1 MVKAE
6 PSTQDLFV
14 QARKLRAQKASA
26 ERGTSQ
32 ALLQAQTKQ
41 WLAARDK
48 RLPLPPLSPKVLAFI
63 KEWYFLVDTDGSGE
77 LSLDEV
83 AAAMRASGIPH
94 TIQTVEELFNLVDI
108 DGSGIMEWSEFE
120 TFVANEIQEGRDFM
134 EGEFVLPSGAGIQ
147 FAAMVDV
154 LRRKSRLA
162 AVMKGG
168 NARETTVAKMVEEVE
183 AHALFERTS
192 ALVRATGSR
201 RIPKLRPSPCSP
213 SGWALAT
220 QQSVQAMPLNK
231 LTEEVSTL
239 DSTCSSVSSVLMN
252 SENHHDSQIQLC
264 KDDAGMSPVTRQMH
278 MRRPCRP
285 EAHTPVV
292 LGREAD
298 LLNACA
304 SQAVDNSDSQINL
317 DKSAAAKAENAA
329 EVGEAIMLEEKYHRA
344 GREVM
349 GQRVDQE
356 ALASA
361 AAERAKRNHKSQQQH
376 LGYKPLRH
384 NSVRTKD
391 HRGLV
396 DKLLTNV
403 NDFRTARTSHRTSAL

>member
-1 MVKAE
+1 MVQAE

-14 QARKLRAQKASA
+14 QARKLRAQKTSA

-94 TIQTVEELFNLVDI
+94 TPQTVEELFDLVDI

-168 NARETTVAKMVEEVE
+168 NAREATVAKMVEEVE
-183 AHALFERTS
+183 AHALYERTS

-201 RIPKLRPSPCSP
+201 RIPKLRPSPGSP
-213 SGWALAT
+213 TGWALFT
-220 QQSVQAMPLNK
+220 QQSVQAMPSCK
-231 LTEEVSTL
+231 LTEEASSL
-239 DSTCSSVSSVLMN
+239 DSTCSSTSSVLLN
-252 SENHHDSQIQLC
+252 NGKYYDSQPQLW
-264 KDDAGMSPVTRQMH
+264 KDGADLAHVARQVQIGRSH
-278 MRRPCRP
+278 AD
-285 EAHTPVV
+285 EAHTPLV

-298 LLNACA
+298 MLNACT
-304 SQAVDNSDSQINL
+304 SQAGDSSDRQISL
-317 DKSAAAKAENAA
+317 GKSAVANAEDAA
-329 EVGEAIMLEEKYHRA
+329 EAGEAIMLEEKYHRA

-349 GQRVDQE
+349 GQRVDRE

-361 AAERAKRNHKSQQQH
+361 AAERAKLRHKSQQQH
-376 LGYKPLRH
+376 LGYKPLQH
-384 NSVRTKD
+384 NSICIED
-391 HRGLV
+391 HRRLV
-396 DKLLTNV
+396 DKFLTSANKLSAS
-403 NDFRTARTSHRTSAL
+403 RTNNGTSAL

>member
-1 MVKAE
+1 MKAE
-6 PSTQDLFV
+6 SSTQDMFV
-14 QARKLRAQKASA
+14 QARKVRAQKASA

-41 WLAARDK
+41 WLAVREK

-94 TIQTVEELFNLVDI
+94 TTQTVEELFNLVDI

-183 AHALFERTS
+183 AHALYERTS
-192 ALVRATGSR
+192 ALMRATGSR
-201 RIPKLRPSPCSP
+201 RIPKLRSSP
-213 SGWALAT
+213 SSPAGWALST
-220 QQSVQAMPLNK
+220 QQSVQAMQSHK
-231 LTEEVSTL
+231 LTEEASSL
-239 DSTCSSVSSVLMN
+239 DRCSSFCNMLSN
-252 SENHHDSQIQLC
+252 SKKHHDSQTQLW
-264 KDDAGMSPVTRQMH
+264 KDGPGLGHVARQAHMGGSHANDALI
-278 MRRPCRP
+278 
-285 EAHTPVV
+285 PVV

-298 LLNACA
+298 MLNACA
-304 SQAVDNSDSQINL
+304 SQAVDSSDSPSNL
-317 DKSAAAKAENAA
+317 GMSAAAKAENAA
-329 EVGEAIMLEEKYHRA
+329 EVGEASILEERFHRA

-361 AAERAKRNHKSQQQH
+361 AAERAKRKHKSQQQH

-384 NSVRTKD
+384 NNVHTKE
-391 HRGLV
+391 HEGLV
-396 DKLLTNV
+396 DKWRTIV
-403 NDFRTARTSHRTSAL
+403 NDFHTSRTSNRTSAL